1 MTARSYRPVCLAVV
15 GLLLGAAAMF
25 TAGSFGISSSP
36 SAAGRLAATAEQPP
50 SAPADSKVEAAPSAP
65 TAWLAGRA
73 RHGAPSAAVL
83 GVLVVGLLVALA
95 VASTPVA
102 ERPRLVP
109 VPLRS
114 SGGVGRRAPPAGPL
128 R

>member
-15 GLLLGAAAMF
+15 GLLIGASAMF
-25 TAGSFGISSSP
+25 TAGSFGGSP
-36 SAAGRLAATAEQPP
+36 SPYPAGRLATTAEQRP
-50 SAPADSKVEAAPSAP
+50 SAPADSKVEEAPRAP
-65 TAWLAGRA
+65 TAWFAGRA
-73 RHGAPSAAVL
+73 RHGAPGPAVL

-95 VASTPVA
+95 VASMRVA
-102 ERPRLVP
+102 ERPRPVP
-109 VPLRS
+109 VPVRS